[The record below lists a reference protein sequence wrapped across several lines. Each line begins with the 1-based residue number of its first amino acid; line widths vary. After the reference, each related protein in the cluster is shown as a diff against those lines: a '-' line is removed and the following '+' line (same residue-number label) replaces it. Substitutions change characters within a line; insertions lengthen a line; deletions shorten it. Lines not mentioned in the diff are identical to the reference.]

1 MRLFQIARRLSI
13 FTGHESGVSLIET
26 LVALAIV
33 GTIAVTFLGGVSTS
47 SKAAFTVDERSTG
60 ESLARSQMEW
70 VKKVDYVYGT
80 TEYPPAQMPSGGYYS
95 KYSAIITAASIRV
108 PDDGIQKI
116 TVTIKHSDKRVIKL
130 EGYKVD
136 R

>member
-1 MRLFQIARRLSI
+1 MRLFQVARRLSI
-13 FTGHESGVSLIET
+13 FAGHESGVSLIEA
-26 LVALAIV
+26 LVALAII
-33 GTIAVTFLGGVSTS
+33 GTVAVIFLSGVAAT
-47 SKAAFTVDERSTG
+47 SKAAFTVDEQATA

-80 TEYPPAQMPSGGYYS
+80 TEYSPAPIPSS
-95 KYSAIITAASIRV
+95 KDYINYSAVITVEPLRA

-116 TVTIKHSDKRVIKL
+116 TVAVKRSGEGVIKL